1 MQLDVLG
8 ISRLSGVVGLY
19 SPLLGGSGVKVV
31 EGLEPDSP
39 EDGLACD
46 WEVEGLLQG
55 AVFCWAGG
63 LLACFLGV
71 RFLLE
76 PF

>member
-46 WEVEGLLQG
+46 
-55 AVFCWAGG
+55 
-63 LLACFLGV
+63 
-71 RFLLE
+71 
-76 PF
+76 